1 MTRILLIRHGST
13 DLLGRV
19 LYGRMPGVLLNAEGR
34 RQAKQLAS
42 ALNARYTL
50 NKIVS
55 SPLERAAQTA
65 EVVANST
72 GIAITID
79 EGITEVDS
87 GSWTGKTFDDLN
99 ALDEW
104 QRYNRR
110 RSLNWPPT
118 GETMMSVQSRSWQAL
133 RRMIDSQESSS
144 GTFARCDARRCRT
157 LPAGAVPRHVNRSH
171 SSVGGRARFADRGC
185 SRALWSS
192 SQLFKPYFLLND
204 AGTTERERAVEE
216 PCR

>member
-19 LYGRMPGVLLNAEGR
+19 LYGRMPGILLNAEGR
-34 RQAKQLAS
+34 TQAEKLAF
-42 ALNARYTL
+42 ALNARYKL

-65 EVVANST
+65 ELIANST
-72 GIAITID
+72 GIAISID

-87 GSWTGKTFDDLN
+87 GSWTGKTFDGLN

-110 RSLNWPPT
+110 RSLTSPPG
-118 GETMMSVQSRSWQAL
+118 GETMMNVQSRSWKAI
-133 RRMIDSQESSS
+133 RKMIDSQDSSS
-144 GTFARCDARRCRT
+144 ATLALVTHGDVIRCLLLLFLGMSIDHIHRLEIA
-157 LPAGAVPRHVNRSH
+157 PASLTEVILGPHGPV
-171 SSVGGRARFADRGC
+171 
-185 SRALWSS
+185 
-192 SQLFKPYFLLND
+192 LNCLNQ
-204 AGTTERERAVEE
+204 VFY
-216 PCR
+216 

>member
-34 RQAKQLAS
+34 TQAEKLAF
-42 ALNARYTL
+42 ALNARYKL

-65 EVVANST
+65 ELIANST

-87 GSWTGKTFDDLN
+87 GSWTGKTFDGLN
-99 ALDEW
+99 TIDEW

-110 RSLNWPPT
+110 RSLTWPPG
-118 GETMMSVQSRSWQAL
+118 GETMMNVQSRSWKAIQK
-133 RRMIDSQESSS
+133 MIDSQDSSS
-144 GTFARCDARRCRT
+144 ATLAFVTHGDVIRCLLLLFLGMSIDHIHRLEIA
-157 LPAGAVPRHVNRSH
+157 PASLTEVILG
-171 SSVGGRARFADRGC
+171 
-185 SRALWSS
+185 
-192 SQLFKPYFLLND
+192 PYGPVLNSLNQ
-204 AGTTERERAVEE
+204 VFY
-216 PCR
+216 